1 MMKWLIA
8 LALVGACGLVLA
20 SALIARSG
28 LPVVTLVRVLCMLVV
43 WLVIDR
49 YVAARDAL
57 EAQAEIAALRKAE
70 LAALARVDALRA
82 QVQAERAARADA
94 CAAHSAAMAEAH
106 AAALAFERQRTLL
119 LPWGL
124 SSPPSASSALSSPP
138 SPSPLL
144 MSCRDSLP
152 RIIPMAD
159 NLNGGGT

>member
-1 MMKWLIA
+1 MKCLIA

-20 SALIARSG
+20 SALIACSG
-28 LPVVTLVRVLCMLVV
+28 LHTTALVRVLCMLVA

-57 EAQAEIAALRKAE
+57 EAQAEVATLRKAE

-82 QVQAERAARADA
+82 QVQVER
-94 CAAHSAAMAEAH
+94 AAHSAAMAEAH
-106 AAALAFERQRTLL
+106 ASALAFERQRALL

-124 SSPPSASSALSSPP
+124 SSPPSASSALLSPP

-144 MSCRDSLP
+144 PSCRDSLP
-152 RIIPMAD
+152 RIIPMPE
-159 NLNGGGT
+159 NLNGGGTW